1 MLMRTG
7 AAKACA
13 GTQMDF
19 DDSDVYYNT
28 AVIISKTPARPT
40 SKYEMPSQRG
50 ILLTFLFCHVPP
62 KCGGTC
68 LYREGGVC
76 GFGQKRTLQFLMFSV
91 HYLVESD

>member
-1 MLMRTG
+1 MRMRTG

-13 GTQMDF
+13 GTQIDF
-19 DDSDVYYNT
+19 DDSGVYYNT

-40 SKYEMPSQRG
+40 SKYAMSSQRG
-50 ILLTFLFCHVPP
+50 ILLTFLFCHVPS
-62 KCGGTC
+62 KCGGIS